1 MDDNKRILQMIR
13 GDTEA
18 AAVHPASAIHPQKG
32 APLAAILAPPKSA
45 QPVVIATVAEHSNP
59 FAL

>member
-1 MDDNKRILQMIR
+1 ML
-13 GDTEA
+13 A
-18 AAVHPASAIHPQKG
+18 AAIHPQKG
-32 APLAAILAPPKSA
+32 APLAASLAPPKSA